1 MPRAPRTIE
10 ARNIAGV
17 AEVLKECGGI
27 PRSTLIRWR
36 EKNEFPRPVKRLKS
50 GEVWDLAEVREWL
63 EQRASQKQEG
73 S

>member
-1 MPRAPRTIE
+1 MIE

-36 EKNEFPRPVKRLKS
+36 AKNEFPRPVKTIKC
-50 GEVWDLAEVREWL
+50 GELWDLAEVRAWL
-63 EQRASQKQEG
+63 EQRARAAAAAE
-73 S
+73 